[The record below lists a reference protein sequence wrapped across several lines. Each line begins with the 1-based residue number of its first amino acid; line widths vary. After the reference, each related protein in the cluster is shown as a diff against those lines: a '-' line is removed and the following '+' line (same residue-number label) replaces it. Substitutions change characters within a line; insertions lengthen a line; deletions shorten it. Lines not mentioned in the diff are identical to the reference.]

1 MQIDPGAEKI
11 LKVLEQAG
19 YEAYIVGG
27 CVRDALM
34 GREPNDWDITTNAY
48 PEEVKALFRKTFD
61 TGIQHGTVTVL
72 ENGGSYE
79 VTTYRIDGEYTDH
92 RRPDS
97 VQFASSLY
105 EDVARRD
112 FTINAMAYHPSVGLV
127 DYFEGQEDLEKRLI
141 RCVGDPMQ
149 RFEED
154 ALRML
159 RAVRFSA
166 KLSFTIDDATY
177 QAIRTLSPTLERVS
191 KERIMDEVTKT
202 LLSDHPEGLE
212 EAARTGLMRYFASG
226 ASEEM
231 KDGSIADFVSPAKVK
246 KDRALRFAALLERL
260 TEEEA
265 GRYLKELKS
274 DNDLLKAV
282 RHFVAHSRDERPMD
296 ERTMRHFLHQVGKDK
311 AEDLLALRY
320 AIGVDTKEQYE
331 DLVSLYE
338 NTKHSPVALA
348 ELSVNGR
355 SLLEIG
361 GVQGKQIGAA
371 LDYLMQCVLDEPS
384 LNEKETLIRIYKEK
398 YTGKENNT
406 NE

>member
-11 LKVLEQAG
+11 LSVLERAG
-19 YEAYIVGG
+19 FEAYIVGG

-34 GREPNDWDITTNAY
+34 GREPNDWDITTSAY
-48 PEEVKALFRKTFD
+48 PEEVKKLFRKTFD

-127 DYFEGQEDLEKRLI
+127 DYFEGQEDLEKKVI

-166 KLSFTIDDATY
+166 KLSFTIDLDTY
-177 QAIRTLSPTLERVS
+177 QAIKALAPTLERVS

-202 LLSDHPEGLE
+202 LLSDNPEGLE
-212 EAARTGLMRYFASG
+212 EAAKTGLMRYFAGG
-226 ASEEM
+226 ASTEM
-231 KDGSIADFVSPAKVK
+231 KEGTAADFISPAKVR
-246 KDRALRFAALLERL
+246 KDRSLRFAAFLQKLP
-260 TEEEA
+260 EEEA
-265 GRYLKELKS
+265 GKYLKELKS
-274 DNDLLKAV
+274 DNDLLKSV
-282 RHFVAHSRDERPMD
+282 RHLVGHSRDERPVD
-296 ERTMRHFLHQVGKDK
+296 DRSMRYFLHAVGKEK
-311 AEDLLALRY
+311 MEDLLELRL
-320 AIGVDTKEQYE
+320 AIGVDTKEQYVILHGLYE
-331 DLVSLYE
+331 QEKEAPVSL
-338 NTKHSPVALA
+338 S

-355 SLLEIG
+355 TLLKLG
-361 GVQGKQIGAA
+361 GVQGKEIGSA

-384 LNEKETLIRIYKEK
+384 DNNEESLIRLYKEK
-398 YTGKENNT
+398 YLNKETNT

>member
-11 LKVLEQAG
+11 LSVLERAG

-34 GREPNDWDITTNAY
+34 GREPNDWDITTSAY
-48 PEEVKALFRKTFD
+48 PEEVKKLFRKTFD

-127 DYFEGQEDLEKRLI
+127 DYFEGQEDLEKKVI

-166 KLSFTIDDATY
+166 KLSFTIDVDTY
-177 QAIRTLSPTLERVS
+177 QAIKALAPTLERVS

-202 LLSDHPEGLE
+202 LLSDNPEGLE
-212 EAARTGLMRYFASG
+212 EAAKTGLMRYFAGG
-226 ASEEM
+226 ASEGM
-231 KDGSIADFVSPAKVK
+231 KEGSAADFISPAKVRK
-246 KDRALRFAALLERL
+246 ERALRFAAFLQKL

-265 GRYLKELKS
+265 GKYLKELKS
-274 DNDLLKAV
+274 DNDLLKSV
-282 RHFVAHSRDERPMD
+282 RHLIGHSRDERPVD
-296 ERTMRHFLHQVGKDK
+296 DRSMRYFLHAVGKEK
-311 AEDLLALRY
+311 MEDLLELRL
-320 AIGVDTKEQYE
+320 AIGVDTKEQYDILHGLYE
-331 DLVSLYE
+331 QEKEAPVSL
-338 NTKHSPVALA
+338 S

-355 SLLEIG
+355 TLLKLG
-361 GVQGKQIGAA
+361 GVQGKEIGSA

-384 LNEKETLIRIYKEK
+384 NNNEESLIRLYKEK
-398 YTGKENNT
+398 YLNKECDS
-406 NE
+406 E